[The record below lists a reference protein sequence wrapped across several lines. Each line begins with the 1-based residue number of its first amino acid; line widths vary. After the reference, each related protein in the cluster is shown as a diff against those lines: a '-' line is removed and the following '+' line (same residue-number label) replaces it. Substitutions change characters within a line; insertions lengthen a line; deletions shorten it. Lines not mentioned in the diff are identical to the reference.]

1 MNRAGWDDPVPDD
14 RVRDD
19 AGVGVHI
26 LDELTWR
33 GLIAQSTALDALRR
47 DCDAGPLTLYCGFDP
62 TAPSLHLGNLVQI
75 LTLQRFQRAGHR
87 PLALVGGATGLIG
100 DPKPTAERVLNTK
113 DIVAGWVER
122 IRAQIES
129 FLDFEGDLGGRYAA
143 TMVNNLDWTGPLLAI
158 DFLRDVGKHFRVN
171 RMLAKE
177 AVSARL
183 HSEAGISFTEFSYQL
198 LQAMDYLELY
208 RRYGCTLQTG
218 GSDQWGNIT
227 AGVDLVHRVEQR
239 SVHALATPLITKADG
254 TKFGKTESGTIW
266 LDPELTSPY
275 AFYQF
280 WINADDRDV
289 NGYLKVFT
297 DLTRDGIADLDRHT
311 IDRPHAREAQR
322 VLAAEVTALV
332 HGPEEARRA
341 ALASQALFGQGE
353 LRELDQ
359 RTLDAA
365 MAEAPTGQV
374 LLANRP
380 TIVDLL
386 VVSGLASSKG
396 AARRTV
402 REGGASVNNAKVGDE
417 GWTPAESDLLPGGWL
432 VLRRGRRHT
441 AGVRVQRS
449 P

>member
-1 MNRAGWDDPVPDD
+1 M
-14 RVRDD
+14 RDD

-33 GLIAQSTALDALRR
+33 GLIAQSTDLDALRR

-62 TAPSLHLGNLVQI
+62 TAPSLHLGHLVQI
-75 LTLQRFQRAGHR
+75 LTLRRFQNAGHR
-87 PLALVGGATGLIG
+87 PLALIGGATGLIG
-100 DPKPTAERVLNTK
+100 DPKPTAERTLNPK
-113 DIVAGWVER
+113 DVVAAWVER
-122 IRAQIES
+122 IRYQIEPY
-129 FLDFEGDLGGRYAA
+129 LDFAGDSAGSPPA
-143 TMVNNLDWTGPLLAI
+143 TMVNNLDWIHQLSVI

-171 RMLAKE
+171 RMLVKD

-183 HSEAGISFTEFSYQL
+183 HSESGISFTEFSYQI

-208 RRYGCTLQTG
+208 RRFGCTLQTG
-218 GSDQWGNIT
+218 GSDQWGNII

-266 LDPELTSPY
+266 LDPDLTSPY

-289 NGYLKVFT
+289 INYLKVFT
-297 DLTRDGIADLDRHT
+297 DLSREEITDLDRQT
-311 IDRPHAREAQR
+311 TDRPQVRKAHR
-322 VLAAEVTALV
+322 VLAEQVTALV
-332 HGPEEARRA
+332 HGPAEARRA

-365 MAEAPTGQV
+365 MAEAPTGVV
-374 LLANRP
+374 LLADRP

-386 VVSGLASSKG
+386 VASGLTNSKG

-417 GWTPAESDLLPGGWL
+417 GWTPTESDLLPGGWL

-441 AGVRVQRS
+441 AGVRVQ
-449 P
+449 